1 MELLLATKNLHKIRE
16 FKELLKPFAHLEI
29 LSLHQFPDYMPP
41 EETGGTFK
49 EIAIF
54 KAEHASKH
62 LGKWVLADDSGLV
75 VALLQGLPG
84 IHSRRYA
91 GEEATD
97 ADNRK
102 KLLEEMKNLSS
113 QDSRSAYYECSLAIS
128 HPDSLTKSVQGFCE
142 GSISMEERGR
152 HGFGY
157 DPLFIKNEYDK
168 TFGEIDETIKN
179 RISHRRKA
187 FDRLVPFLESLR

>member
-1 MELLLATKNLHKIRE
+1 MEFLLATKNLHKIRE
-16 FKELLKPFAHLEI
+16 YKELLKPFTHLEI
-29 LSLHQFPDYMPP
+29 LSLHQFPEYMPP
-41 EETGGTFK
+41 NETGGTFK
-49 EIAIF
+49 EIAIL

-62 LGKWVLADDSGLV
+62 LGKWALADDSGLV
-75 VALLQGLPG
+75 VAMLQGLPG
-84 IHSRRYA
+84 IHSRSYA
-91 GEEATD
+91 GVEATD

-128 HPDSLTKSVQGFCE
+128 DPSGLKKCVQGFCE
-142 GSISMEERGR
+142 GFISMEEKGR

-157 DPLFIKNEYDK
+157 DPVFIKNEYDK

-187 FDRLVPFLESLR
+187 FDRLVPILENLR

>member
-1 MELLLATKNLHKIRE
+1 MEFLLATKNLHKIRE
-16 FKELLKPFAHLEI
+16 YKDLLKPFPHLEI
-29 LSLHQFPDYMPP
+29 LSLHQFPDYEPP
-41 EETGGTFK
+41 EETGGSLK

-54 KAEHASKH
+54 KAEHASRQ

-97 ADNRK
+97 GDNRK
-102 KLLEEMKNLSS
+102 KLLEEMKNFTS

-128 HPDSLTKSVQGFCE
+128 DPAGLKKCVQGFCE
-142 GSISMEERGR
+142 GSICMEERGR

-157 DPLFIKNEYDK
+157 DPIFIKNEYDK

-187 FDRLVPFLESLR
+187 FDRLVPILENLR